1 MNYSQPYS
9 PGGFQFMPPAIKT
22 IILINVGIFL
32 LQLTPFGDAISALGA
47 LWPVGSGNFRIWQPV
62 TYMFLHGGM
71 THLFFNMFA
80 LWMFGAEIE
89 THWGTRE
96 FSIYYFVCGIGA
108 ALINLIAT
116 KGGLYPTVGAS
127 GAIYGV
133 LLAFGMMFP
142 NRYIFLYFL
151 FPVKA
156 KYFIAGYA
164 LIEFVSGFGSRAMGS
179 GSNIAHFAHLGGML
193 IGFLYIT
200 IKRTDFETFSLSE
213 TLANVG
219 EKIESLFKKRNS
231 PRLHTQNRV
240 APPPPVSN
248 AEIDAILDKIS
259 EHGYA
264 SLTQEERRKLLK
276 ASGKR

>member
-1 MNYSQPYS
+1 MNYSNKPYS

-22 IILINVGIFL
+22 IILANVAVFFL
-32 LQLTPFGDAISALGA
+32 QFFTPLGGVIQELGA
-47 LWPVGSGNFRIWQPV
+47 LWPVGSENFRLWQPV
-62 TYMFLHGGM
+62 TYMFLHGSG

-89 THWGTRE
+89 NQWGTRE
-96 FSIYYFVCGIGA
+96 FNIYYFTCGIGA
-108 ALINLIAT
+108 AIINLLAT
-116 KGGLYPTVGAS
+116 MGSPYPTVGAS

-164 LIEFVSGFGSRAMGS
+164 LIEFISGLNSQTMGS

-193 IGFLYIT
+193 IGFLFIT
-200 IKRTDFETFSLSE
+200 IKRAEWSFSR
-213 TLANVG
+213 
-219 EKIESLFKKRNS
+219 LFSKFRPFRKTKS
-231 PRLHTQNRV
+231 GPQLHTQNRV
-240 APPPPVSN
+240 APPVSE
-248 AEIDAILDKIS
+248 AEINGILDKIS
-259 EHGYA
+259 ERGYG
-264 SLTQEERRKLLK
+264 SLSAEERRKLLK
-276 ASGKR
+276 AGGK

>member
-1 MNYSQPYS
+1 MNHSQPYS
-9 PGGFQFMPPAIKT
+9 PGGFQVMPPAIKT
-22 IILINVGIFL
+22 IILINVAVFL
-32 LQLTPFGDAISALGA
+32 LQLTPFGGTLSEFGS
-47 LWPVGSGNFRIWQPV
+47 LWPIGSPQFRIWQPV

-89 THWGTRE
+89 NHWGTKQ
-96 FSIYYFVCGIGA
+96 FNIYYFVCGIGA
-108 ALINLIAT
+108 AIINLLAT
-116 KGGLYPTVGAS
+116 MGSLYPTVGAS

-164 LIEFVSGFGSRAMGS
+164 LIEFISGFGSRSMGS

-193 IGFLYIT
+193 IGFLYIS
-200 IKRTDFETFSLSE
+200 IKRADFANFSLSE
-213 TLANVG
+213 TISDVR
-219 EKIESLFKKRNS
+219 EKVNDLLKKRS
-231 PRLHTQNRV
+231 APRLHTQNKV
-240 APPPPVSN
+240 APPPSVSE

-259 EHGYA
+259 AQGYA
-264 SLTQEERRKLLK
+264 SLTPEERRKLLK
-276 ASGKR
+276 ASGKV

>member
-1 MNYSQPYS
+1 
-9 PGGFQFMPPAIKT
+9 MPPAIKT
-22 IILINVGIFL
+22 IILVNVAVFL
-32 LQLTPFGDAISALGA
+32 LQLTPLGETISALGS

-62 TYMFLHGGM
+62 SYMFLHGGM

-89 THWGTRE
+89 THWGTRQ
-96 FSIYYFVCGIGA
+96 FNIYYFVCGIGA
-108 ALINLIAT
+108 AIINLIAT
-116 KGGLYPTVGAS
+116 MGNPYPTVGAS

-142 NRYIFLYFL
+142 NRYIFIYFL

-164 LIEFVSGFGSRAMGS
+164 LIEFVSGFGSRSMGS

-193 IGFLYIT
+193 IGFLYIS
-200 IKRTDFETFSLSE
+200 IKRAELSFSELLEKGLS
-213 TLANVG
+213 TVRGAT
-219 EKIESLFKKRNS
+219 KKRGRL
-231 PRLHTQNRV
+231 RLHTQNKV
-240 APPPPVSN
+240 APPVSE
-248 AEIDAILDKIS
+248 AEINAILDKIS
-259 EHGYA
+259 EHGYS

-276 ASGKR
+276 ASGKT